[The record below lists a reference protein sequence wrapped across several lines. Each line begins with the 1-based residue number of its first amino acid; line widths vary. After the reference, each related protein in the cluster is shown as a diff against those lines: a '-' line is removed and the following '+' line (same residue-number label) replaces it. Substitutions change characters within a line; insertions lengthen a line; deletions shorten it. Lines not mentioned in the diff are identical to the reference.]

1 MAGRS
6 FKIAINF
13 HQLERQQK
21 LTPLPDTN
29 FSASSNI
36 SATVQKVIETLYGRI
51 QSGEYGVD
59 ERLPSER
66 MLSSDLGVARNTVRE
81 ALDVLEK
88 QGQIR
93 RRAGSGSF
101 VNPKSDR
108 KALTQSKVGA
118 DTSPL
123 DLQVA
128 RGVLEPEIVRLAVM
142 NMSPR
147 QIETLEETLTKLEA
161 VRTDAESFVQLEE
174 EFYRKLATGTG
185 NTLLASC
192 YDLVI
197 DACRQSFR
205 AAHLRRHL
213 TPARIEDYQRRYNS
227 LFNAIASRDIE
238 RSVEFIRL
246 HLIEEQRLLLQDL

>member
-1 MAGRS
+1 MLS
-6 FKIAINF
+6 
-13 HQLERQQK
+13 
-21 LTPLPDTN
+21 PVPDTN
-29 FSASSNI
+29 FPVSLNV
-36 SATVQKVIETLYGRI
+36 SATVLKVVGTLYDRI
-51 QSGEYGVD
+51 QSGEYAVD

-66 MLSSDLGVARNTVRE
+66 MLASDLGVARNTVRE

-88 QGQIR
+88 QGLIR

-101 VNPKSDR
+101 VNPKSER
-108 KALTQSKVGA
+108 GCITQSNVGA

-123 DLQVA
+123 NLQVT

-147 QIETLEETLTKLEA
+147 QIESLEETLTKIEA
-161 VRTDAESFVQLEE
+161 VRTDAEQFVRLEE
-174 EFYRKLATGTG
+174 DFYRRLAAGTG
-185 NTLLASC
+185 NPLLASC

-227 LFNAIASRDIE
+227 LFNAIAARDIE

-246 HLIEEQRLLLQDL
+246 HLIEEQRLLLQDS

>member
-1 MAGRS
+1 ML
-6 FKIAINF
+6 N
-13 HQLERQQK
+13 
-21 LTPLPDTN
+21 PVPDTR
-29 FSASSNI
+29 FSASLNI
-36 SATVQKVIETLYGRI
+36 SATVQKVVDTLYGRI

-81 ALDVLEK
+81 ALEVLEK
-88 QGQIR
+88 QGLIR

-101 VNPKSDR
+101 VNPKSER
-108 KALTQSKVGA
+108 GTLTQTEVGA

-123 DLQVA
+123 NLQVT
-128 RGVLEPEIVRLAVM
+128 RGVLEPELVRLAVM

-147 QIETLEETLTKLEA
+147 QIESLEETLTQLEA

-174 EFYRKLATGTG
+174 DFYRKLAAGTG
-185 NTLLASC
+185 NPLLASC

-227 LFNAIASRDIE
+227 LFNAIAARDIE
-238 RSVEFIRL
+238 RSVEFIRI